1 METFAVIIEVIFGI
15 LGLILFFKVWAM
27 TNDVRELKDHIL
39 PYLQNKGNKPNKGI
53 EPIIERK
60 DDGDKE
66 FASGTIV
73 VEVATGR
80 QLKIKHRLPDGRY
93 KCSYNNDLFETKM
106 DASDL
111 VTLEEYQAKKQ

>member
-1 METFAVIIEVIFGI
+1 METFAVIFEVIFGI

-27 TNDVRELKDHIL
+27 TNDVRELKEYVL
-39 PYLQNKGNKPNKGI
+39 PYLQNKGNNSNKGI
-53 EPIIERK
+53 DPII
-60 DDGDKE
+60 DGDKE

-93 KCSYNNDLFETKM
+93 KCSYNHDLFETEM
-106 DASDL
+106 DASKL
-111 VTLEEYQAKKQ
+111 VTLEEYQSNKH

>member
-27 TNDVRELKDHIL
+27 TNDVRELKEYVL
-39 PYLQNKGNKPNKGI
+39 PYLQNKGIKPNKDI
-53 EPIIERK
+53 EFNT
-60 DDGDKE
+60 DGNKE

-73 VEVATGR
+73 VEVSTGR